1 MPWFINDVY
10 EPYIYILNIK
20 NANYPCIVNEISK
33 REAAKFLQNIDLSEK
48 SETLF
53 TSNSNFNEEKKNR
66 KLWIKRKYKNL
77 KKYIK

>member
-10 EPYIYILNIK
+10 EPNIYILNIK
-20 NANYPCIVNEISK
+20 NANYHCIVNEISK

-66 KLWIKRKYKNL
+66 KLWIKRKYKNFS
-77 KKYIK
+77 KYI